1 MAVTKQPTRP
11 QNGEGVFPYLTAA
24 AAALILLLTGSILL
38 VVLWGAWPA
47 WQVFGPTFLTSSI
60 WDPVQNLY
68 GAIPAVFGTLFTS
81 LLALALAGPLGI
93 GTAVFLSELAP
104 PWLKKPASFTVELLA
119 AVPSVVFGLWG
130 LFVLAPWFRVGPG
143 QFLEDNLGFLPLFQG
158 PSLGIGVLTA
168 GLVLA
173 MMILPT
179 VTAISREV
187 IRAVPLELREA
198 MFALGSTRWEM
209 IAKVVLPTSKVGIT
223 GALLLGLGR
232 ALGEAIAVTMVI
244 GNANLIPASLL
255 APAQTIASLIV
266 NEFPEAFDLQL
277 SALLLLGLV
286 LFMITLAVNMIAVW
300 LVHRTVQGIPGTREK
315 QNGGRK
321 RILRRLSGNGQ

>member
-1 MAVTKQPTRP
+1 MAATKQTTRP

-47 WQVFGPTFLTSSI
+47 WQAFGPAFLATSV

-68 GAIPAVFGTLFTS
+68 GAIPAVFGTLVTS
-81 LLALALAGPLGI
+81 LIALALAGPLGI
-93 GTAVFLSELAP
+93 GTAIFLSELAP

-143 QFLEDNLGFLPLFQG
+143 QFLETNLGFLPLFQG

-179 VTAISREV
+179 ITAISREV
-187 IRAVPLELREA
+187 IRAVPQELREA

-209 IAKVVLPTSKVGIT
+209 IAKVVLPTGKVGIT

-232 ALGEAIAVTMVI
+232 SFGEAIAVTMVI
-244 GNANLIPASLL
+244 GNANLIPSSLL

-277 SALLLLGLV
+277 SALLLLGLL
-286 LFMITLAVNMIAVW
+286 LFIITLAVNMIAVW
-300 LVHRTVQGIPGTREK
+300 LVQRTTQGIPSSQEK
-315 QNGGRK
+315 RPVK
-321 RILRRLSGNGQ
+321 RRTLRRFFSNGQ